1 MTIRFILA
9 SSSPARRE
17 TLMRAGITPEIIVSG
32 LDEAG
37 IEQESNTPAEYAQLL
52 ANTKAKL
59 VVAEIRGEALVLGC
73 DSLLE
78 FDGEAM
84 GKPGTIAAAMER
96 WRRMRGKRG
105 VLHTG
110 HCLMDVAAE
119 RVCVATVSTPVHFAD
134 LSDEEIEAY
143 CSSGEPSN
151 VAGGFTIDGYG
162 GWFIEGIEG
171 DPHNV
176 VGVSLPVLRR
186 MMAELNVRLT
196 DVGYPAF

>member
-1 MTIRFILA
+1 MTIRFVLA
-9 SSSPARRE
+9 SASPARRQ
-17 TLMRAGITPEIIVSG
+17 TLLRAGITPEVIVSG
-32 LDEAG
+32 LDESSV
-37 IEQESNTPAEYAQLL
+37 EPESSTPAEFAQLL

-59 VVAEIRGEALVLGC
+59 VGAGIRGEALVLGC

-78 FDGEAM
+78 FEGEAV
-84 GKPGTIAAAMER
+84 GKPGTTAAAMER

-110 HCLMDVAAE
+110 HCLMDVAAG
-119 RVCVATVSTPVHFAD
+119 RVCVATVSTSVDFAD
-134 LSDEEIEAY
+134 ITDDEIEAY
-143 CSSGEPSN
+143 CGSGEPSN

-162 GWFIEGIEG
+162 GWFVDGIHG

-176 VGVSLPVLRR
+176 VGVSLPVLRN
-186 MMAELNVRLT
+186 MIGELNFRLA

>member
-1 MTIRFILA
+1 MTVRFILA

-17 TLMRAGITPEIIVSG
+17 TLTRAGITPEIIVSG
-32 LDEAG
+32 LDESS

>member
-17 TLMRAGITPEIIVSG
+17 TLMRAGITPEVIVSG
-32 LDEAG
+32 LVESG
-37 IEQESNTPAEYAQLL
+37 VEQDSNTPAEYAQLL
-52 ANTKAKL
+52 ANAKAKL
-59 VVAEIRGEALVLGC
+59 VVAELRGEALVLGC

-78 FDGEAM
+78 FEGEAM
-84 GKPGTIAAAMER
+84 GKPGTIAAATER
-96 WRRMRGKRG
+96 WLRMRGKRG

-119 RVCVATVSTPVHFAD
+119 RVCIATVSTTVHFAD
-134 LSDEEIEAY
+134 ISDEEIAAY
-143 CSSGEPSN
+143 CGSGEPSN

-162 GWFIEGIEG
+162 GWFIDGIEG

-186 MMAELNVRLT
+186 MMGELDFRLA
-196 DVGYPAF
+196 DIGYPAF